1 MKKLLVVSTWRH
13 DLLASFVV
21 FLVAIP
27 LSLGIAVAS
36 GAPMAAGL
44 IAAIVG
50 GIVAGLAGGS
60 PLQVSGPA
68 AGLTVIVADLV
79 QTYGWRATCTITLLG
94 GLVQLL
100 LGACRVARTA
110 LAVSPAVVH
119 GMLAGVGVVLVLA
132 QLHVVLGGSPQHSAL
147 INLRDLPGQL
157 SSSHSHATLLGLL
170 TIAVLLLWPRLSRAG
185 GPVAAVVRWIPGPL
199 PAIAL
204 ATLVAWLLAWD
215 APRVDLP
222 ETLLSAWHPPALPRG
237 PLPEVVG
244 AVVAIAV
251 VAAVESLLCSVAID
265 RRRPAGVPR
274 ADLDRELIGQ
284 GAGNTVSGLLGGLP
298 VAGVIVRSSA
308 NVEAGART
316 RRSTV
321 LHGVWVLVLAM
332 SCGPVIEQVP
342 LAALA
347 ALLVALGVKMIDT
360 ARVRDLRHHREATAY
375 FATLLGVVF
384 LGLGEGVLLGIGV
397 MAVLALRRL
406 TRLTVRVE
414 EAVPTAPDAGGAAAT
429 GVLTH
434 ADGPPV
440 SSGTLTLPGPGAA
453 GTVPAPAPAET
464 AAGSGDPPPGGRWH
478 VVVEGT
484 LTFLGVPKV
493 TTVLRQ
499 VPGGAAVDLDL
510 NVDFMDHAAF
520 EAIHEW
526 RRAHERLGGRVDIDE
541 IHESWYERAVTGDMS
556 PPRKSSPPARWW
568 APWANRRRRHEVPEL
583 DAPDVSP
590 SALLLAGVREYH
602 GRTAPLVRPIM
613 AELAF
618 EQKPEHLFI
627 TCVDSRVVPNIITAS
642 GPGDLFINRNVG
654 NLIPRYGSRT
664 HDDSVAATVEYATN
678 VLGIRTITVC
688 GHSNCGAMA
697 ALLAGGSEVGHLR
710 SLSRWLKHGN
720 HSLARFLAADP
731 GEDPPLTRLCQI
743 NVMQQLDNLLTYPWL
758 RERVEAGEVELVGL
772 YLDLE
777 TANVHVLDPARETFV
792 PVPDE
797 APEDGTRAFR

>member
-1 MKKLLVVSTWRH
+1 MTTKPLFVYEWRR

-36 GAPMAAGL
+36 GAPIAAGL
-44 IAAIVG
+44 IAAAVG
-50 GIVAGLAGGS
+50 GIVAGLAGGA

-68 AGLTVIVADLV
+68 AGLTVIVAELV
-79 QTYGWRATCTITLLG
+79 QTYGWRATCAITMLG
-94 GLVQLL
+94 GLLQLA

-132 QLHVVLGGSPQHSAL
+132 QLHVLLGGSPQHSSLA
-147 INLRDLPGQL
+147 NLSELPGQL
-157 SSSHSHATLLGLL
+157 VASHSQATMLGLL
-170 TIAVLLLWPRLSRAG
+170 TIAVLLLWGRLPKTG
-185 GPVAAVVRWIPGPL
+185 GGVAAAARWIPGPL
-199 PAIAL
+199 PAIAIT
-204 ATLVAWLLAWD
+204 TLCAWLLAWNV
-215 APRVDLP
+215 PRVDLP
-222 ETLLSAWHPPALPRG
+222 DSLIAGPHLPALPQG
-237 PLPEVVG
+237 PLPEVFG
-244 AVVAIAV
+244 AVVAIGL
-251 VAAVESLLCSVAID
+251 VAAVESLLCCVAID

-274 ADLDRELIGQ
+274 ADLDRELVGQ
-284 GAGNTVSGLLGGLP
+284 GAANTVSGLLGGLP
-298 VAGVIVRSSA
+298 IAGVIVRSSA

-316 RRSTV
+316 RASTV
-321 LHGVWVLVLAM
+321 MHGVWVLVLAI
-332 SCGPVIEQVP
+332 SCGPLIERVP

-347 ALLVALGVKMIDT
+347 ALLVALGVKMVGT
-360 ARVRDLRHHREATAY
+360 ARFRDLRHHREATAY
-375 FATLLGVVF
+375 FVTLVGVVL
-384 LGLGEGVLLGIGV
+384 LGLGEGVLLGLGV

-414 EAVPTAPDAGGAAAT
+414 EAAPAAGEAAT
-429 GVLTH
+429 TGILTH
-434 ADGPPV
+434 VEGDPAEFGAQL
-440 SSGTLTLPGPGAA
+440 GTLSLGGEAGRRVAA
-453 GTVPAPAPAET
+453 DDLSPPA
-464 AAGSGDPPPGGRWH
+464 GRWH

-484 LTFLGVPKV
+484 LTFLGVPKL
-493 TTVLRQ
+493 TAVLQRIPAG
-499 VPGGAAVDLDL
+499 VAVDLDL

-520 EAIHEW
+520 EAVHEW

-541 IHESWYERAVTGDMS
+541 VHETWYERAVTGDMS

-568 APWANRRRRHEVPEL
+568 APWANRRRRNEVAEL
-583 DAPDVSP
+583 DGPEVSP

-602 GRTAPLVRPIM
+602 GRTARLVRPIM

-654 NLIPRYGSRT
+654 NLIPRRGSRT
-664 HDDSVAATVEYATN
+664 PDDSVAATVEYATG

-697 ALLAGGSEVGHLR
+697 ALLAGGTEVEHLAG
-710 SLSRWLKHGN
+710 LSRWLKHGN
-720 HSLARFLAADP
+720 HSLARFLATEP
-731 GEDPPLTRLCQI
+731 GDGDEPPLARLCQM
-743 NVMQQLDNLLTYPWL
+743 NVIQQLDNLLTYPWI
-758 RERVEAGEVELVGL
+758 RSQVEAGELELVGL

-777 TANVHVLDPARETFV
+777 TANVRVLDQSAQVFV

-797 APEDGTRAFR
+797 APDTGARALG